1 MSRLQNKQCP
11 FFKSECLIGNCAM
24 YDERLDNCLTSIVT
38 FNMYK
43 LANAIANATPE
54 ALQTQPVQGSYPS
67 PQYRPG

>member
-1 MSRLQNKQCP
+1 MSRLANKQCP

-43 LANAIANATPE
+43 VANAIANASTDSTP
-54 ALQTQPVQGSYPS
+54 QNQPTQPRYPGM
-67 PQYRPG
+67 R